1 MKMIR
6 NGDLD
11 KTLTIEQVQKVLE
24 EAFPTTGGTWVD
36 SNPEGFGAHYVEN
49 KDILDTEYVMQKM
62 VEEADRGN

>member
-6 NGDLD
+6 NCDLD

-36 SNPEGFGAHYVEN
+36 ANPEGFGSHYVEN
-49 KDILDTEYVMQKM
+49 KDILDTEYVMKMM
-62 VEEADRGN
+62 VEEADK